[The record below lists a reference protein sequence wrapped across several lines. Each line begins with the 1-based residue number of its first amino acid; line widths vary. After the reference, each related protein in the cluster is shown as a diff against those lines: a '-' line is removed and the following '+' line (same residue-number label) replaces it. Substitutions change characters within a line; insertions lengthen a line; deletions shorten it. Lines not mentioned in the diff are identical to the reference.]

1 MLLGKLD
8 SRMQNNDTGLFSYN
22 IFTGKMVKEPNV
34 RPETTKYLQGNIG
47 SILFFVSGPR
57 DIF

>member
-34 RPETTKYLQGNIG
+34 RPETTKYLQENIG
-47 SILFFVSGPR
+47 SVLFFVSGPR